1 MFIENTPLKAV
12 DSVMTNSRFRMKK
25 IWTDEDF
32 YEVNLE
38 LFGNDCNVNIDIYLD
53 NNLLEELKQ
62 GIIDFADNLCK
73 NEFIWTTGSETEN
86 TTHYLSMRFF
96 LQEKR
101 GIVGIEVTVDNKMDK
116 PYKMRS
122 KFYLLTE
129 INQVDDLA
137 RKLQKFINEETLEIE
152 GLV

>member
-32 YEVNLE
+32 FEVNLE

>member
-1 MFIENTPLKAV
+1 
-12 DSVMTNSRFRMKK
+12 MTNSRFRMKK